1 MVLLQ
6 RASFNNFIDIIY
18 IRACMH
24 CHQGGSKLYIVQMVQ
39 PNVLRNCML
48 QKKNQLSIVLYICII
63 YYAYI
68 LQNNSYII
76 LLLA

>member
-6 RASFNNFIDIIY
+6 KASFNNFIDIIY

-48 QKKNQLSIVLYICII
+48 QKKKSIIDCSVYMYNILCIYIYFKTIHI
-63 YYAYI
+63 
-68 LQNNSYII
+68 
-76 LLLA
+76 